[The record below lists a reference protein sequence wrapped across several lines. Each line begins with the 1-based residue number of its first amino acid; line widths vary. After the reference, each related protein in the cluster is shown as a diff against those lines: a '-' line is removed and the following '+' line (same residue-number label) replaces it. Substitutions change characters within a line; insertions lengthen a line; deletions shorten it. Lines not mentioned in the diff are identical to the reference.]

1 MNYDIRRLSD
11 NFPRVHSRY
20 YVDTNGVVYT
30 SIAKDT
36 NKITVEGRRMSVNRF
51 RKSNEESLNR
61 TTKMMVA
68 IPETNNKYY
77 LLYDGT
83 ILQRLWTKV
92 KENNEVTVC
101 LICIDGNKSGNH
113 ISVSRLVASAF
124 LGNVEG
130 MEVHHIDR
138 NRSNNKV
145 DNLKIL
151 SMNEHRGKGNFRK
164 NHTYLEV

>member
-30 SIAKDT
+30 SIAKNT
-36 NKITVEGRRMSVNRF
+36 NRIIVEGRRINVNRF
-51 RKSNEESLNR
+51 RKSNLGSLNR
-61 TTKMMVA
+61 TTKMMIA

-83 ILQRLWTKV
+83 ILQRLWTRV
-92 KENNEVTVC
+92 RENNVVTVC
-101 LICIDGNKSGNH
+101 LICVDGHERGNQ

-130 MEVHHIDR
+130 MEVHHIDG
-138 NRSNNKV
+138 NRLNNKV

-151 SMNEHRGKGNFRK
+151 PMNEHRGKGNYIK
-164 NHTYLEV
+164 NHPYLEV

>member
-36 NKITVEGRRMSVNRF
+36 NKIMVEGRRMNVNKF
-51 RKSNEESLNR
+51 KKSNGEVLNR